1 MCFMKKLV
9 IIATVTAGLLGL
21 TACGNGDPEVVVETS
36 EGNITQDEFYEEL
49 KAVAGETVLQN
60 MVLATILESK
70 YDVDDALVDEQLDTY
85 REQYGEMFEMLLQQQ
100 GFQSEDEFRQQIR
113 LQLLQE
119 EALAEDVEVTEEE
132 IERAYSQM
140 NTELEASH
148 ILMEDPQLA
157 YQIYERAV
165 GGEDFA
171 ALAEEYSIDSGSAIE
186 GGSLGFFSRGDMV
199 PEFEEAAFNL
209 EVGEISEPIQST
221 HGFHIIYLTDTREAE
236 GDVAPLEDVRDQ
248 LHREIAA
255 SKVDNTTAQ
264 QKFIQLLEDAN
275 IDVKIEEF
283 QDIFTIEMP
292 EEDIIIE

>member
-1 MCFMKKLV
+1 MKKLV